1 MIERIDAPAGVLA
14 LRFTD
19 DIGRRDYEDVLI
31 PAVQQVIDRGED
43 LRVVVQVGPDF
54 DELEAGAM
62 WADLKTGV
70 RYGIGRH
77 KAWRRMALVTDVE
90 WMRKAVAVFGWMAPG
105 ELKLFDLDDL
115 DEAMAWAAGS

>member
-1 MIERIDAPAGVLA
+1 MIERMDAPAGVLA

-19 DIGRRDYEDVLI
+19 DIERRDYEQVLI
-31 PAVQQVIDRGED
+31 PAIREVIDAGGA

-62 WADLKTGV
+62 WADLKTGI
-70 RYGIGRH
+70 RYGIGHH

-90 WMRKAVAVFGWMAPG
+90 WIAKSVALFGWMAPG

-115 DEAMAWAAGS
+115 DDALEWARS

>member
-1 MIERIDAPAGVLA
+1 MIERLEMPAGVLGF
-14 LRFTD
+14 RFTD
-19 DIGRRDYEDVLI
+19 DISRRDYESVLI
-31 PAVQQVIDRGED
+31 PAVKEVIDGGGD

-54 DELEAGAM
+54 DELEAGAV

-70 RYGIGRH
+70 RYGIGHH

-90 WMRKAVAVFGWMAPG
+90 WMVKAVALLGWMAPG

-115 DEAMAWAAGS
+115 DDAIEWAGAA